1 MADFFAALFRGV
13 FASEFFS
20 LSLDFDFVFETGSA
34 FLETAA
40 LAEDAA
46 FFEAAFCTASFFET
60 SFAAELFDFPPITC
74 NYNIGAFFLQARFSW
89 LDFLGITEI
98 NFQIDYLR
106 CDASVASTVLEQVDF
121 FC

>member
-46 FFEAAFCTASFFET
+46 FFEAAFCTARFFED

-74 NYNIGAFFLQARFSW
+74 NYNIGSFFLQAKLAESRGACLLMPKSISSPKADRRVM
-89 LDFLGITEI
+89 LTMAL
-98 NFQIDYLR
+98 
-106 CDASVASTVLEQVDF
+106 
-121 FC
+121 